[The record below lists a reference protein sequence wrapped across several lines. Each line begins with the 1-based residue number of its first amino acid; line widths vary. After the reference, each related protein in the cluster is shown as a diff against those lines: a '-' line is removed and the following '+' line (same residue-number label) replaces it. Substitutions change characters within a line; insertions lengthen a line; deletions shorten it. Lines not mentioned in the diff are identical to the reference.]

1 MIRVLVVD
9 DSVVVRRFVS
19 DVLAADP
26 DIDVVGTAINGKF
39 AIAKVASLAPDVV
52 TMDVEMPELN
62 GVEAVRQLR
71 RDGCRIPIIMFSTLT
86 EQGAKATL
94 DALAAGATDYVFKP
108 ANVGSV
114 SRSIEQVRDA
124 LVPRIKALVG
134 RPGAT
139 RPVPPTSAP
148 APGGTRVRVATSG
161 AAPTVRPRTLVPA
174 GGYRMLVVGSSTGG
188 PEALTTFFGAL
199 PRLPVPIAVVQ
210 HMPPVFTTQFA
221 ARLDRMLPSD
231 VVEVQHDRPLVPGT
245 VYLAPGDYHLHVA
258 TQGAGLVA
266 NLSQQPP
273 ENHCRPAVDVLFRT
287 AADTLGSR
295 VLAVILTGMGHDG
308 RLGAQ
313 HVVDRGGS
321 VLAQDRASSVV
332 WGMPGAV
339 AEAGL
344 AEEILPLSQLAP
356 AVLRRMSG
364 QLSAAKIGGLSTT

>member
-62 GVEAVRQLR
+62 GVDAVRQLR

-94 DALAAGATDYVFKP
+94 DALAAGATDYVSKP

-114 SRSIEQVRDA
+114 TRSIDQVREA
-124 LVPRIKALVG
+124 LIPRIKALVG
-134 RPGAT
+134 RPAT

-148 APGGTRVRVATSG
+148 AATLSVVRVASTG
-161 AAPTVRPRTLVPA
+161 VLPTPRPRALAPA

-188 PEALTTFFGAL
+188 PEALTTFLGAL
-199 PRLPVPIAVVQ
+199 PRLPVPIAIVQ

-231 VVEVQHDRPLVPGT
+231 VVEVEHDRPMLPGT
-245 VYLAPGDYHLHVA
+245 VYVAPGDYHLHVA

-266 NLSQQPP
+266 NLSQKAP

-287 AADTLGSR
+287 AAATLGPR

-308 RLGAQ
+308 RSGAQ

-321 VLAQDRASSVV
+321 VLAQDRDSSVV

-356 AVLRRMSG
+356 AVLRRMSA
-364 QLSAAKIGGLSTT
+364 QLSAAKIGGPSTT